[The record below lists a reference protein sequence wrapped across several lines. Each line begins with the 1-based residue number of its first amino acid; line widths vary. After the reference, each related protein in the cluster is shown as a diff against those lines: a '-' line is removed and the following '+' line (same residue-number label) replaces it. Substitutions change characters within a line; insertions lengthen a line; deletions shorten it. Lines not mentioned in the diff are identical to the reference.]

1 MRPWLKTVQGLMCPL
16 SQLLPLN
23 QPKHSLPPQ
32 LEAQSNLSR
41 LHVRNTSYPVTCVIN
56 LELLLDLSEVEQR
69 VLTAYCG
76 ALLDSE
82 DKAKA
87 MERAVQAYMSAGGK
101 GDPAP
106 AVKEAQ
112 AEIAAS
118 ASYLKVSC
126 LL

>member
-1 MRPWLKTVQGLMCPL
+1 M
-16 SQLLPLN
+16 
-23 QPKHSLPPQ
+23 
-32 LEAQSNLSR
+32 
-41 LHVRNTSYPVTCVIN
+41 
-56 LELLLDLSEVEQR
+56 LELLIDLSEVEQR

-126 LL
+126 LLWLPCVCQQCCVVRCSSPRTRQSRRRLPRLCGACMWSKGDATTPIC